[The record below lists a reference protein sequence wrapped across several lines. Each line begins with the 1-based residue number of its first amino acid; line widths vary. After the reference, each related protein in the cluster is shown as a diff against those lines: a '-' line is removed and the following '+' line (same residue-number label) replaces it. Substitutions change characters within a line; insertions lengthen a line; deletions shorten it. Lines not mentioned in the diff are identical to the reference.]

1 MIKGLRSFN
10 RDTGFEY
17 KILSSIGS
25 WGPTSLSPDKSTVL
39 IVDPSPLRNLGLIA
53 ALDRL
58 SGAQSFASRRL
69 RRTTRNDGSMRTPIA
84 ADHLQC
90 RWRLGR
96 RPQASEMDQGLRAR
110 AAEAQLVIL
119 SDNDSCDEIFSAL
132 TQNRSS
138 VPLRSACR
146 IRKGADR

>member
-1 MIKGLRSFN
+1 M
-10 RDTGFEY
+10 
-17 KILSSIGS
+17 
-25 WGPTSLSPDKSTVL
+25 
-39 IVDPSPLRNLGLIA
+39 
-53 ALDRL
+53 DRCGRQL
-58 SGAQSFASRRL
+58 QH
-69 RRTTRNDGSMRTPIA
+69 
-84 ADHLQC
+84 DHLQC
-90 RWRLGR
+90 RWRVGR
-96 RPQASEMDQGLRAR
+96 QPQASEMDQGLRAR